1 MLYLTIL
8 LAIGVLVGPS
18 SSSGPLPL
26 PKGWKVAA
34 AADGREYF
42 YNVNTKETSWTPP
55 VVESSSTAKLSPKS
69 KAYVPT
75 RRVPVITKAS
85 ASAGSKS
92 NMKQKE
98 QEEQEQQQQQQQQQ
112 QQHDLSNMVPA
123 LEKQVGE
130 LTALLNVSQAECS
143 SLLCALEEG
152 AAEQARLQAQHKKLK
167 SNSSKALTRAQD
179 AETDVRSLLTE
190 LEARESELRDVFTRT
205 VLPIETAGA
214 AAVRSVSAA
223 ISCTSSSMLKA
234 VSTLRSPVETPTPYP
249 YGKIKRMKAA
259 IVDLRGNVTMLGEV
273 VEERDAFIERLTA
286 EVEQCRTE
294 QALLK
299 ETQHSVA
306 RESASQLAA
315 ARAAQSTAQ
324 TAADNALLTMRMDV
338 KGLQDIIRAK
348 DVAIKQ
354 RDDRLVELD
363 EVCGNLESELRRI
376 RRVTVEL
383 EGSLQTL
390 DSELQKPWWA
400 LVYKRILQFF
410 KKGKGLE

>member
-1 MLYLTIL
+1 
-8 LAIGVLVGPS
+8 
-18 SSSGPLPL
+18 
-26 PKGWKVAA
+26 
-34 AADGREYF
+34 
-42 YNVNTKETSWTPP
+42 
-55 VVESSSTAKLSPKS
+55 
-69 KAYVPT
+69 
-75 RRVPVITKAS
+75 
-85 ASAGSKS
+85 
-92 NMKQKE
+92 MKQKE
-98 QEEQEQQQQQQQQQ
+98 EKEQQEEEQQ
-112 QQHDLSNMVPA
+112 QQHDLSNMVSA

-152 AAEQARLQAQHKKLK
+152 AAEQANLQAQHKELK
-167 SNSSKALTRAQD
+167 SNSSRALTRARD

-190 LEARESELRDVFTRT
+190 LEARESELRDVYTRT

-259 IVDLRGNVTMLGEV
+259 ISDLRGNVTKLGEM

-286 EVEQCRTE
+286 EVEQCRKE
-294 QALLK
+294 KALLK
-299 ETQHSVA
+299 EAQHDVA

-324 TAADNALLTMRMDV
+324 TAADNALVTMRRDV
-338 KGLQDIIRAK
+338 KGLQDVIRAK

-354 RDDRLVELD
+354 RDDRLVELG

-376 RRVTVEL
+376 RRVAVEL

-400 LVYKRILQFF
+400 LVYKRIIQSF
-410 KKGKGLE
+410 KKDKRSE